1 MALTVEEAAAR
12 AESDMHASQVIDQLR
27 ISAGDSFAGGWIEA
41 GKAYIGITDQS
52 LADMVTAAGA
62 SPVLMVNS
70 MSKLEKD
77 KDSIDSIFIPITT
90 TTALDTPFGIASCY
104 IDVIANKI
112 VIEALANSR
121 EKAQD
126 LALQAGISTQNLEV
140 RTVDKM
146 PTTVSR

>member
-12 AESDMHASQVIDQLR
+12 AESDMYASQIIDQLR
-27 ISAGDSFAGGWIEA
+27 ISAGDSFAGGWIDG

-52 LADMVTAAGA
+52 LVDMVTAAGA
-62 SPVLMVNS
+62 SPVIMVNS

-77 KDSIDSIFIPITT
+77 KDAIDSIFIPVTT
-90 TTALDTPFGIASCY
+90 STASDTPFGIASCY